1 MIKKLNT
8 NDNDSCKIR
17 TSFQINSI
25 LYKPNK
31 EEGDYMRL
39 TLRQIARMRYM
50 ILEGYTVEQ
59 IATSMKV
66 SQTTVRSYT
75 KAERARVKKENA
87 LCY

>member
-1 MIKKLNT
+1 
-8 NDNDSCKIR
+8 
-17 TSFQINSI
+17 
-25 LYKPNK
+25 
-31 EEGDYMRL
+31 MRL

-59 IATSMKV
+59 IATSMTV

>member
-1 MIKKLNT
+1 MTIIPVTLEHLFSLIK
-8 NDNDSCKIR
+8 SY
-17 TSFQINSI
+17 IN
-25 LYKPNK
+25 LYKK
-31 EEGDYMRL
+31 EGDYMRL

-66 SQTTVRSYT
+66 SQATVRSYT